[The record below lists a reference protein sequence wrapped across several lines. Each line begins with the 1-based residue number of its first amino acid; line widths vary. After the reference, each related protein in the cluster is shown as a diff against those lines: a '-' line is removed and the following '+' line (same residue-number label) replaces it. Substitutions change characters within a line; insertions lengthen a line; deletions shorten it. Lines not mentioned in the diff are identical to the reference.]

1 MSTIAAMKI
10 LLAADGS
17 KYSIDAVKFLTSNIN
32 WVRERPELE
41 LLYVHP
47 PLPKLSGLGAVIGKK
62 QLQQYY
68 DEEGAEALAAAR
80 QILDGAKIPYA
91 AHVLVGLPAETI
103 VAHAKRTRAD
113 MLLIGHRGA
122 SAAANAVMGSV
133 AAKLLQ
139 LSPIPVLLVK

>member
-1 MSTIAAMKI
+1 VSTIAAMKI

-17 KYSIDAVKFLTSNIN
+17 KQSIDAVKFLTSNIN

-68 DEEGAEALAAAR
+68 DEQGAEALAAAR
-80 QILDGAKIPYA
+80 QILDEAKIPYA
-91 AHVLVGLPAETI
+91 AHVLVGPPAETI
-103 VAHAKRTRAD
+103 VAHAKRMRAD
-113 MLLIGHRGA
+113 LLLIGHRGA

-139 LSPIPVLLVK
+139 LSPVPVLLVK

>member
-17 KYSIDAVKFLTSNIN
+17 KYSIDAVKFLTSHIN

-91 AHVLVGLPAETI
+91 AHVLVGPPAETI
-103 VAHAKRTRAD
+103 VAHAKRMRAD